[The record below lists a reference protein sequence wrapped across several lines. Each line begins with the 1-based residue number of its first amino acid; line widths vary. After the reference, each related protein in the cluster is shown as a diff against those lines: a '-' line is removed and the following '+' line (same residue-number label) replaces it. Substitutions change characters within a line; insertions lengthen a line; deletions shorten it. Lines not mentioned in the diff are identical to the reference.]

1 MTTNKTTQDPP
12 LKETVGYTLAQACKL
27 HRQRADVLL
36 NEIGLHVGQEMILCA
51 LWDNEGVTQT
61 ELADLLL
68 IQPATVTNAL
78 RRLEREGY
86 VDRRQD
92 PDDQRISRV
101 FSTDEGRNL
110 KEAIQEKWGQLERE
124 SFRGLTAEEGLLLR
138 RLLLRVYEN
147 LAARS

>member
-1 MTTNKTTQDPP
+1 MTINKMTHNAP

-36 NEIGLHVGQEMILCA
+36 NEIGLHVGQEMILGA

-78 RRLEREGY
+78 KRLEREGY

>member
-1 MTTNKTTQDPP
+1 MTISKMTHNAP
-12 LKETVGYTLAQACKL
+12 LKETVGYMLAKACKL

-36 NEIGLHVGQEMILCA
+36 NEIGLHVGQEMILGA

-78 RRLEREGY
+78 KRLEREGY
-86 VDRRQD
+86 VDRRED

-101 FSTDEGRNL
+101 FSTEEGRNL
-110 KEAIQEKWGQLERE
+110 KGAIQEKWGQLERE
-124 SFRGLTAEEGLLLR
+124 SFGGLTAEEGLLLR
-138 RLLLRVYEN
+138 RLLLQVYEN
-147 LAARS
+147 LAARA

>member
-1 MTTNKTTQDPP
+1 MTTNKMTQDAPQ
-12 LKETVGYTLAQACKL
+12 KETVGYMLAQACKL

-36 NEIGLHVGQEMILCA
+36 NEIGLHVGQEMILGA

-86 VDRRQD
+86 VDRRED

-101 FSTDEGRNL
+101 FSTEEGRNL
-110 KEAIQEKWGQLERE
+110 KGAIQEKWGQLERE
-124 SFRGLTAEEGLLLR
+124 SFGGLTAEEGLLLR
-138 RLLLRVYEN
+138 RLLLQVYQN
-147 LAARS
+147 LAARA

>member
-1 MTTNKTTQDPP
+1 MTANKMTHDAP

-86 VDRRQD
+86 VDRRED

-101 FSTDEGRNL
+101 FSTVEGRNL
-110 KEAIQEKWGQLERE
+110 KGAIQEKWGQLERE
-124 SFRGLTAEEGLLLR
+124 SFGGLTAEEGLLLR

>member
-1 MTTNKTTQDPP
+1 MTHNAP
-12 LKETVGYTLAQACKL
+12 LKETVGYMLARACKL

-36 NEIGLHVGQEMILCA
+36 NEIGLHVGQEMILGA
-51 LWDNEGVTQT
+51 LWDNEGITQT

-78 RRLEREGY
+78 KRLEREGY
-86 VDRRQD
+86 VDRRDD

-110 KEAIQEKWGQLERE
+110 KEAIQEKWGQLEKE
-124 SFRGLTAEEGLLLR
+124 SFRGLTAEEGVLLR
-138 RLLLRVYEN
+138 RLLLQVYES
-147 LAARS
+147 LATGA